1 MKDVARLSGVS
12 LATVS
17 AVLSGSSYV
26 SPDLTT
32 RVQKAVQTLGYA
44 PNSVARSL
52 KKGATKLI
60 GLVVPD
66 ITNPFF
72 TGFVHAVQKRARA
85 LGYSVLLC
93 DSERD
98 FEQERSYMKMLRA
111 HLAIGT
117 ILCPSGP
124 EEAYKRLEDDI
135 GIMPIVS
142 VDHIVRRDDYDSVV
156 LDNVVAARIA
166 MQHVIDLGHT
176 RVAIVAGPQHL
187 VPGRDRLAG
196 FADALRGAG
205 LEVIPEF
212 VRQGEFGEAGAFDA
226 VQALLRLPDRP
237 SAIFVTNNQMLIGAM
252 RALAEG
258 GLSCPHDMSIV
269 AIDDF
274 PWAAAFSPAL
284 TTVRQ
289 PVDAMAEAAL
299 AMLVDR
305 VQGIS
310 GAPRHLVFAPELVVR
325 RSCGAPSGSMPEK
338 TRSRRSKGAG
348 NIKPVAAFKAIASNA

>member
-26 SPDLTT
+26 SPDLTQ

-72 TGFVHAVQKRARA
+72 TGLVHAVQKRARA

-98 FEQERSYMKMLRA
+98 IEQERSYLKMLRA

-124 EEAYKRLEDDI
+124 EQAYKRLEDDI

-156 LDNVVAARIA
+156 LDNIAAARIA
-166 MQHVIDLGHT
+166 MQHVIDHGHT

-187 VPGRDRLAG
+187 VPGRDRLGG

-205 LEVIPEF
+205 LEVVPEF
-212 VRQGEFGEAGAFDA
+212 VRQGEFGESGAFDA
-226 VQALLRLPDRP
+226 VRALLRLPERP
-237 SAIFVTNNQMLIGAM
+237 SAIFVTNNQMLIGTM
-252 RALAEG
+252 RALAESDI
-258 GLSCPHDMSIV
+258 SCPRDMSVV

-274 PWAAAFSPAL
+274 PWATAFSPAL

-289 PVDAMAEAAL
+289 PIDGMAEAAL
-299 AMLVDR
+299 DMLVDR
-305 VQGIS
+305 VEGRS

-325 RSCGAPSGSMPEK
+325 QSCAAPADAAPGKARTRRGKGTKDIKNVGDLKAVLSGA
-338 TRSRRSKGAG
+338 
-348 NIKPVAAFKAIASNA
+348 

>member
-1 MKDVARLSGVS
+1 MKDVARLAGVS

-26 SPDLTT
+26 SPDLTQ

-52 KKGATKLI
+52 KKGTTKLI

-85 LGYSVLLC
+85 LGYSVMLC

-98 FEQERSYMKMLRA
+98 IEQERSYLKMLRA

-135 GIMPIVS
+135 GIMPIVC
-142 VDHIVRRDDYDSVV
+142 VDHIVRPDDFDSVV
-156 LDNVVAARIA
+156 LDNVAAARIA

-176 RVAIVAGPQHL
+176 RVAIIAGPQHL
-187 VPGRDRLAG
+187 VPGRDRLIG

-205 LEVIPEF
+205 LDVIPEF

-226 VQALLRLPDRP
+226 AQALLKLPKRP
-237 SAIFVTNNQMLIGAM
+237 SAIFVTNNQMLVGAM
-252 RALAEG
+252 RALAES
-258 GLSCPHDMSIV
+258 GLSCPRDISVV

-299 AMLVDR
+299 GMLLDR
-305 VQGIS
+305 VQGL
-310 GAPRHLVFAPELVVR
+310 GVTPRHLVFTPELVVR
-325 RSCGAPSGSMPEK
+325 RSCDAPSDSVPDK
-338 TRSRRSKGAG
+338 PSSRRSKGARDSKSVG
-348 NIKPVAAFKAIASNA
+348 ALRAAESHV

>member
-1 MKDVARLSGVS
+1 MKDVARLAGVS

-26 SPDLTT
+26 SPDLTH

-52 KKGATKLI
+52 KKGTTKLI

-72 TGFVHAVQKRARA
+72 TGFVHAVQKRARV
-85 LGYSVLLC
+85 LGYSVMLC

-98 FEQERSYMKMLRA
+98 IEQERSYLKMLRE

-124 EEAYKRLEDDI
+124 EEAYKRLQDDI
-135 GIMPIVS
+135 GIMPIVC
-142 VDHIVRRDDYDSVV
+142 VDHIVRPDDYDSVV
-156 LDNVVAARIA
+156 LDNVAAARIA
-166 MQHVIDLGHT
+166 MQHVIDNGHA

-187 VPGRDRLAG
+187 VPGRDRLIG
-196 FADALRGAG
+196 FAEALRGAG
-205 LEVIPEF
+205 LDVIPEY
-212 VRQGEFGEAGAFDA
+212 VRQGEFGESGAFDA
-226 VQALLRLPDRP
+226 VQALLQLPVRP
-237 SAIFVTNNQMLIGAM
+237 SAIFVTNNQMLVGAM
-252 RALAEG
+252 RALAES
-258 GLSCPHDMSIV
+258 GLSCPRDMSVV

-310 GAPRHLVFAPELVVR
+310 GTPRHLAFTPELVVR
-325 RSCGAPSGSMPEK
+325 RSCNPPSDSVPHK
-338 TRSRRSKGAG
+338 TQRHRSKGARD
-348 NIKPVAAFKAIASNA
+348 IKSFGALKAEHSNA